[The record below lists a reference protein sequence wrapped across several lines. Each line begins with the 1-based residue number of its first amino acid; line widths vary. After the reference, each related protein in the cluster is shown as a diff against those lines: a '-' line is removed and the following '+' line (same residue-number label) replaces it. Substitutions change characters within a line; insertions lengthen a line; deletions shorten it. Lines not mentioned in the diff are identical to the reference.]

1 MVPPV
6 SADRDLPTLFCLHF
20 LGGSAG
26 TWTRMTS
33 HLAESFRCVT
43 IDLAGFGD
51 AARTPGYSV
60 AEMADRVADV
70 IRADAPER
78 WMLAGH
84 SMGAKVATVLA
95 RRAEDGEH
103 GLSGLSRIVLLAGSP
118 PGPEPMDE
126 SQRQAMMGWF
136 TGDAEQRRV
145 QAQGYIDQNVASRLD
160 PAANAQAVGDVLRVE
175 RAAWVA
181 WLDRGSREDW
191 SERVGVLRT
200 PALVVA
206 GADDAALGLPAQR
219 DRMVPHFA
227 HVRLV
232 TLTDAAHLLPLEQP
246 EAIARL
252 IIEHADQPEP
262 APAIGEDYLALIN
275 SDRVSARTRETLL
288 ARAQPDD
295 PAYRP
300 AAMTVTQLATLRAVV
315 DRVLPQPAVG
325 IDLGARIDRL
335 LALGEGDGW
344 RYALLPQDAEAY
356 RAALRTLDEA
366 SRASHGRDFAGL
378 DGGGQD
384 DMLGR
389 AAAGELEVA
398 SLEVASLGGE
408 GPARHDLLD
417 AGQMRLW
424 FEDLRSD
431 AVRLYVAHPATLA
444 RMGYG
449 GIAYGG
455 DEARKPGFVRI
466 GAGEREA
473 WEPVA
478 TPGTAP

>member
-1 MVPPV
+1 M
-6 SADRDLPTLFCLHF
+6 TLFCLHF
-20 LGGSAG
+20 LGGSAR

-33 HLAESFRCVT
+33 HLAGSFRCVT

-51 AARTPGYSV
+51 AARMPGYSV

-70 IRADAPER
+70 IRADAPDR

-84 SMGAKVATVLA
+84 SMGAKVAAVLA

-103 GLSGLSRIVLLAGSP
+103 GLGGLSRLVLIAGSP

-126 SQRQAMMGWF
+126 SQRQAMMAWF

-145 QAQGYIDQNVASRLD
+145 QAQGYIDQNVAARLGPD
-160 PAANAQAVGDVLRVE
+160 ANGQAVDDVLRAE
-175 RAAWVA
+175 PAAWVA

-219 DRMVPHFA
+219 DRMAPHFT

-232 TLTDAAHLLPLEQP
+232 TLPDAAHLLPLEKP
-246 EAIARL
+246 EAVARL
-252 IIEHADQPEP
+252 IIEHVERTEP
-262 APAIGEDYLALIN
+262 APAIDAAYLALIN
-275 SDRVSARTRETLL
+275 SNRVGARTRETLL
-288 ARAQPDD
+288 ARARPDD

-300 AAMTVTQLATLRAVV
+300 VAVTVAQLATLRAVI
-315 DRVLPQPAVG
+315 DRVLPQPAVA

-335 LALGEGDGW
+335 LASGEGDGW

-356 RAALRTLDEA
+356 RSALRTLDEA

-384 DMLGR
+384 DMLER
-389 AAAGELEVA
+389 AAAGELGADV
-398 SLEVASLGGE
+398 
-408 GPARHDLLD
+408 PARHDLLD
-417 AGQMRLW
+417 ARQMQLW

-455 DEARKPGFVRI
+455 DAARKPGFVRV

-478 TPGTAP
+478 TPGIAP

>member
-1 MVPPV
+1 MISPASP
-6 SADRDLPTLFCLHF
+6 DRDRPTLFCLHF

-33 HLAESFRCVT
+33 HLAGSFRCVT

-70 IRADAPER
+70 IRAAAPDR

-103 GLSGLSRIVLLAGSP
+103 GLGGLSRIVLLAGSP

-126 SQRQAMMGWF
+126 SQRQAMMAWF
-136 TGDAEQRRV
+136 TGDLEQRRV
-145 QAQGYIDQNVASRLD
+145 QAQGYIDQNVAARLD
-160 PAANAQAVGDVLRVE
+160 LAANAQAVDDVLRVE
-175 RAAWVA
+175 PAAWVA

-219 DRMVPHFA
+219 DRMAPHFT

-232 TLTDAAHLLPLEQP
+232 TLPDAAHLLPLERP
-246 EAIARL
+246 EEVARL

-262 APAIGEDYLALIN
+262 APAIGAAYLALIN

-295 PAYRP
+295 PAYQP
-300 AAMTVTQLATLRAVV
+300 VAVTVAQLGTLRAVI
-315 DRVLPQPAVG
+315 DRVLPQPAVA
-325 IDLGARIDRL
+325 IDLVPLVIDRDRFL
-335 LALGEGDGW
+335 
-344 RYALLPQDAEAY
+344 
-356 RAALRTLDEA
+356 
-366 SRASHGRDFAGL
+366 
-378 DGGGQD
+378 
-384 DMLGR
+384 
-389 AAAGELEVA
+389 
-398 SLEVASLGGE
+398 
-408 GPARHDLLD
+408 
-417 AGQMRLW
+417 
-424 FEDLRSD
+424 
-431 AVRLYVAHPATLA
+431 
-444 RMGYG
+444 
-449 GIAYGG
+449 
-455 DEARKPGFVRI
+455 
-466 GAGEREA
+466 
-473 WEPVA
+473 
-478 TPGTAP
+478 